1 MPRAKSQS
9 SLVEVLDAYEA
20 KADAQV
26 DLNEI
31 SKNIKARVAGE
42 VVVDQTVKS
51 GLRGLGMKGTE
62 TTVTNGADVI
72 VTLFHA
78 FDGREVQIPL
88 YQVENR
94 IIQRFPRTDEVPREF
109 WGKRVWWT
117 REQEHDVA
125 ERPFHCRLAPRQSP
139 EMKAEM
145 RAAGLAGNCRKDE
158 KVGGWPTQFE
168 ADEHFR
174 MKHPRRWRSYQDY
187 RGRSASSSS
196 AELLT
201 QAVAALVAQS
211 VAANP
216 PAAE

>member
-20 KADAQV
+20 QADAQV
-26 DLNEI
+26 DLNELTK
-31 SKNIKARVAGE
+31 SIKARVAGD
-42 VVVDQTVKS
+42 VVLDQAVKS
-51 GLRGLGMKGTE
+51 GLSGLGMKGVE
-62 TTVTNGADVI
+62 TTTTNGADVI

-78 FDGREVQIPL
+78 FDGREVHVPL

-94 IIQRFPRTDEVPREF
+94 IKQRFPHTDEVPREL

-117 REQEHDVA
+117 REQEHETA
-125 ERPFHCRLAPRQSP
+125 ERPFHCRLSPNQTP

-145 RAAGLAGNCRKDE
+145 RAAGLAGDCRKDN

-187 RGRSASSSS
+187 RTRAASASS
-196 AELLT
+196 ADTLRDVVT
-201 QAVAALVAQS
+201 AL
-211 VAANP
+211 ANGARP
-216 PAAE
+216 APAAE